1 VSPPTVSPEDR
12 RTALPRGRIEDRFRG
27 RAQRAIAKRRVFR
40 YLALMTV
47 VTSVGA
53 GILVRLVDPEDF
65 ATLGDA
71 VWWAIVTLATVGYGD
86 IVPHSAW
93 GRVVGSVVIV
103 VGVTFLSVLT
113 ATVTS
118 YFVAA
123 DEAERGAETEAL
135 RRAELEVTGELLHEV
150 LDRLAANE
158 QELRDRDPR

>member
-1 VSPPTVSPEDR
+1 MPPPTVSPEDR
-12 RTALPRGRIEDRFRG
+12 RTASPRDRVEDRIRR

-47 VTSVGA
+47 VTSVSA
-53 GILVRLVDPEDF
+53 GIIVRLVDREDF
-65 ATLGDA
+65 HTLGDA

-86 IVPHSAW
+86 IVPHTAW

-118 YFVAA
+118 YFVSS
-123 DEAERGAETEAL
+123 DEAERSAEIERLRGADQEDTTA
-135 RRAELEVTGELLHEV
+135 LLHQV
-150 LDRLAANE
+150 LDRLDVLE
-158 QELRDRDPR
+158 QELRGRDR

>member
-12 RTALPRGRIEDRFRG
+12 RTASPRSKIEERLLG

-53 GILVRLVDPEDF
+53 GIVVRLVDPEDF
-65 ATLGDA
+65 QTLGDA

-113 ATVTS
+113 ALVTS
-118 YFVAA
+118 YFVGA
-123 DEAERGAETEAL
+123 DEAERSAEIDAL
-135 RRAELEVTGELLHEV
+135 RGGDLQVTEELLRQV
-150 LDRLAANE
+150 LDRLDVIE
-158 QELRDRDPR
+158 EELRDRDR